1 MNEQLFKKLQNVV
14 KEKGGQQYIEH
25 EDEDGNLY
33 LMGEDDGDD
42 DDEEEQNE
50 GDEDDEDY
58 QYDNDMIGGGQQI
71 IDGEIDDEEFM
82 EMMERNGY

>member
-1 MNEQLFKKLQNVV
+1 
-14 KEKGGQQYIEH
+14 
-25 EDEDGNLY
+25 
-33 LMGEDDGDD
+33 MGEDDGDD